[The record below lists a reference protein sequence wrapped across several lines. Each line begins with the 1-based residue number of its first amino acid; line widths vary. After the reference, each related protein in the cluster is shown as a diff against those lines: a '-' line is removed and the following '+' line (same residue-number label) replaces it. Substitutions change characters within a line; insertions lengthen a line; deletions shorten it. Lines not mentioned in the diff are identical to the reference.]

1 MDDLVSRFFSEL
13 VGRMDGPFSF
23 RFILQ
28 PIMAIYYAYRDG
40 VKDAHAGR
48 PPYFWTI
55 FTNPEE
61 RVELLRHGLKSTG
74 RVIALG
80 VLMDLLYQVIVL
92 RAIRPGELIV
102 IVLTLAFVP
111 YLLLRGPFNR
121 LTRRR
126 VHAPSGR

>member
-1 MDDLVSRFFSEL
+1 MDDLLSRFLGEL
-13 VGRMDGPFSF
+13 AGRADGPFSF

-28 PIMAIYYAYRDG
+28 PIMAIFYAYRDG

-55 FTNPEE
+55 FTNPTQGSG
-61 RVELLRHGLKSTG
+61 LLRDGLTSVG
-74 RVIALG
+74 RVIVLG
-80 VLMDLLYQVIVL
+80 VVMDVLYQVFVL
-92 RAIRPGELIV
+92 RGFRPVELV
-102 IVLTLAFVP
+102 VVVLLLAFVP
-111 YLLLRGPFNR
+111 YLLFRGPFNR